1 MICEVKPKAFLIE
14 NVPGILSIDGGTGIS
29 VVYETLAAAGYTMS
43 EPFVI
48 NARDYGV
55 PQSRKRAFVIGTL
68 NGVKVPPPTATHGGH
83 LPYVTVSEAL
93 LGASRL
99 PLNNSEREHNE
110 TTIVRYSK
118 MGFGEREKLGRV
130 DRLDPSKP
138 SKTIIAGGNKGGG
151 RSHLHPY
158 IPRTLTVRES
168 ARLQTFPDNYEFLG
182 KNGRQFTLVGNAVPP
197 LLGEVLARHI
207 GALVFGLK
215 FKNEL
220 VHGVQNVGVEQAK
233 TKLLVEALKDKSVR
247 TYESMQ

>member
-1 MICEVKPKAFLIE
+1 
-14 NVPGILSIDGGTGIS
+14 
-29 VVYETLAAAGYTMS
+29 
-43 EPFVI
+43 
-48 NARDYGV
+48 
-55 PQSRKRAFVIGTL
+55 
-68 NGVKVPPPTATHGGH
+68 
-83 LPYVTVSEAL
+83 VSEAL
-93 LGASRL
+93 LGASKL

-118 MGFGEREKLGRV
+118 MGFGEREQLGRV
-130 DRLDPSKP
+130 DRLDPAKP

-158 IPRTLTVRES
+158 TPRTLTVRES

-220 VHGVQNVGVEQAK
+220 VHRVQNIGVEQAK
-233 TKLLVEALKDKSVR
+233 KKLRDESLKGKSVR
-247 TYESMQ
+247 PYEIM